1 MKEKVLAC
9 SKAFWTALEEAD
21 VDGMRAIADP
31 RCMFV
36 HIGVT
41 CGMDEEMRCFTD
53 KIFVPTKIVLNS
65 QQAQIFGDMAI
76 VITDCNYSLLL
87 GGQETTHHFAVTEV
101 YTVEEG
107 EYTLVQFSFTALV
120 Y

>member
-1 MKEKVLAC
+1 MKQKCAELSRK
-9 SKAFWTALEEAD
+9 FWSALERAD

-31 RCMFV
+31 ECMFV

-65 QQAQIFGDMAI
+65 QQEKVYGDTSVI
-76 VITDCNYSLLL
+76 ITDCNYSLLL
-87 GGQETTHHFAVTEV
+87 GGKETTHHFAVTEV
-101 YTVEEG
+101 YVKREDWK
-107 EYTLVQFSFTALV
+107 LVQFSFTALV